1 MIQERKSVKEE
12 ILKDIRDRK
21 SKEREAMVR
30 LKVEISKKLHE
41 DIFHAFHF

>member
-21 SKEREAMVR
+21 SKERDAMVR
-30 LKVEISKKLHE
+30 LK
-41 DIFHAFHF
+41 